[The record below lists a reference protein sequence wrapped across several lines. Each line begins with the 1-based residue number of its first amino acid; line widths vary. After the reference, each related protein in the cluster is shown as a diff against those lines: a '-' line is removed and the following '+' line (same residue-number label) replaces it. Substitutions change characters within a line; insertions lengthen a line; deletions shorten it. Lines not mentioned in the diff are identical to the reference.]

1 MQSRKNQNLWSGK
14 SNPKTT
20 FVFSLPELRSIAMN
34 IIFSQ
39 SPSISYLNNIS
50 SSFSIPRFSM
60 INFKLKYPHIP
71 PRSQTSLPFFFFFN
85 SKNRSRRIKAN
96 AKRIEFNSS
105 SLPSSCGSRSVSK
118 KKSLVIAENESPEF
132 FLKSTTEIA
141 RSPR

>member
-39 SPSISYLNNIS
+39 SPSISYLKNIS

-71 PRSQTSLPFFFFFN
+71 PRSQTSLPFFFSLTQKIDHDE
-85 SKNRSRRIKAN
+85 SKPMQNESSSILLHYPLHAVLEVFQKKKVLSSLKTKAP
-96 AKRIEFNSS
+96 NSS
-105 SLPSSCGSRSVSK
+105 
-118 KKSLVIAENESPEF
+118 
-132 FLKSTTEIA
+132 
-141 RSPR
+141 